1 MCAGAVSLSLEP
13 TGGMEAPG
21 IGGDSQRGP
30 PLLLG
35 PDIGG
40 DSQRESPL
48 PLGSVESAGLGLQF
62 LSFSCF

>member
-30 PLLLG
+30 PL
-35 PDIGG
+35 
-40 DSQRESPL
+40 
-48 PLGSVESAGLGLQF
+48 PLGSVEAAGLGLQF